1 MYTTRDVYG
10 NPRFIIHFLDLVH
23 EDHPGD
29 HVDKM
34 ESARRMAN
42 KHGGRRYR
50 GRVFGG
56 GFVFQTNST
65 TTSMKRIAK
74 YETND
79 GHLFDTREEAAFL
92 TRFLTR
98 GGARSGIG
106 SSTTSRHSKN

>member
-29 HVDKM
+29 HCDKM

-50 GRVFGG
+50 G
-56 GFVFQTNST
+56 
-65 TTSMKRIAK
+65 
-74 YETND
+74 
-79 GHLFDTREEAAFL
+79 
-92 TRFLTR
+92 
-98 GGARSGIG
+98 G
-106 SSTTSRHSKN
+106 SSAVASSSKCTGWIY